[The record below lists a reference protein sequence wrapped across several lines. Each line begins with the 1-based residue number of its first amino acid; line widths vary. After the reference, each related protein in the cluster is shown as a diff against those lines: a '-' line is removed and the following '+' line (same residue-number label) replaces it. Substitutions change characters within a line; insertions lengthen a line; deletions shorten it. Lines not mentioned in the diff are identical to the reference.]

1 MEDLNKLKY
10 KELQK
15 LAKAAGIKA
24 NSPKAE
30 LVKAL
35 EDLNNVNEEVD
46 VEKSSVLVDDIDE
59 NQQNKLNE
67 TFEKENSTLNITF
80 EKNENDCDVTN
91 DSQRTED
98 QSADAKSNL
107 SSRGVYFVWEFLYLP
122 QFFLKPSTIKKK
134 ILPSGP
140 ISAAIF
146 TSV

>member
-107 SSRGVYFVWEFLYLP
+107 SRFVEFMDDGKDEVSFRRTSRRL
-122 QFFLKPSTIKKK
+122 
-134 ILPSGP
+134 
-140 ISAAIF
+140 
-146 TSV
+146 